1 MKIKSSRKTEQAD
14 DPVVFETLSQRP
26 VVAWPTVILLLG
38 AYALYGCSVFAY
50 VQGAMPL
57 LWAIVLNTVAA
68 YLSFTPAHEASHNT
82 VSTHRRLNE
91 WVGRLSTALQS
102 PVPFFRTFRYIHMQ
116 HHRFTNDRDR
126 DPDIYVGTGPAWLL
140 PLKWATLDLSY
151 FFYYFRPSVFRT
163 RPLSERRELFLA
175 LMFGMVIFALVA
187 LAGWVEYYLLLF
199 FLPTRITVV
208 ILALTFDFLPHYP
221 HQMLATDDPYQSTKN
236 RTGMKWLLTPLLLYQ
251 NYHLV
256 HHLYPTVPFYRYIK
270 VWRARKQYHE
280 SRLAVYDG

>member
-280 SRLAVYDG
+280 SRLAVYDR